1 MDIAVQSMK
10 KILKQQTN
18 PKEKECT
25 MINEEQLAKLSYE
38 KAPKIIT
45 DQIPGPKTLEDLER
59 SIQFESMARGGGRF
73 PLVFAEG
80 KGVTVKDPDGNIYI
94 DITAGVAVN
103 SVGRCNPRVVSAM
116 KAQIDTLMH
125 ASDISNIR
133 RSRLGE
139 VIAGIMPGKLKN
151 NCITYFTQGGSG
163 AVETAIKFVRKIT
176 GRSQI
181 IAFHGAYHGVWCGSN
196 SLTTGDQY
204 RKGYGPF
211 IPGVIH
217 LPYPYCYRCCFGL
230 KYPDCNLQCAEY
242 VDYVLNTPYTGA
254 DDVGALII
262 EAQQG
267 EGGYLPPPPGYLT
280 IVKKACEKHGALY
293 ISDEV
298 QAGAGRTGKMWCIE
312 HSDVEPDMITWGKG
326 MGGDVPMAGLSIR
339 KDLAKQIEDHSQPNT
354 FAGNAVNA
362 VACMTN
368 IEILTENDHALI
380 KRAGTVGEEILTYLQ
395 KEAESIDIIGD
406 VRGRG
411 FMIGIEMVKDKES
424 REPLEN
430 DKVISMIMAMLGKG
444 LVMVPCGR
452 FGNVFRFMPSLIITR
467 NHARISADILLE
479 TAREILNKK

>member
-1 MDIAVQSMK
+1 MIS
-10 KILKQQTN
+10 
-18 PKEKECT
+18 EKE
-25 MINEEQLAKLSYE
+25 LAKLSYAE
-38 KAPKIIT
+38 APKIVT
-45 DQIPGPKTLEDLER
+45 KSIPGPKTQAYLEGSFDA
-59 SIQFESMARGGGRF
+59 ESMARGGGKF
-73 PLVFAEG
+73 PFVFSEG
-80 KGVTVKDPDGNIYI
+80 RGATVKDPDGNVMI

-103 SVGRCNPRVVSAM
+103 SVGRCHPRVIEAM
-116 KAQIDTLMH
+116 QKQMGSLMH
-125 ASDISNIR
+125 ASDISNVR
-133 RSRLGE
+133 RTELAQK
-139 VIAGIMPGKLKN
+139 VAGIMPQGLRN

-176 GRSQI
+176 GRTQI
-181 IAFHGAYHGVWCGSN
+181 AAFHGAYHGVWCGCN

-230 KYPDCNLQCAEY
+230 EYPSCKLQCAQY

-267 EGGYLPPPPGYLT
+267 EGGYLPPPAGYLE

-312 HSDVEPDMITWGKG
+312 HSEVQPDMITWGKG
-326 MGGDVPMAGLSIR
+326 MGGDVPMAGLTIR
-339 KDLAKQIEDHSQPNT
+339 KDLVQKIEDHSQPNT
-354 FAGNAVNA
+354 FAGNAMTS

-368 IEILTENDHALI
+368 IDIITENDNALI
-380 KRAGTVGEEILTYLQ
+380 KRAAELGEEIKNMI
-395 KEAESIDIIGD
+395 KEGAKDTRVIGD

-411 FMIGIEMVKDKES
+411 LMIGIEMVEDKET
-424 REPLEN
+424 REPLN
-430 DKVISMIMAMLGKG
+430 SDAVGGIIMGMLNRGM
-444 LVMVPCGR
+444 LMVPCGR
-452 FGNVFRFMPSLIITR
+452 YGNVFRFMPPLVLTR
-467 NHARISADILLE
+467 EHAVKAVEILLDV
-479 TAREILNKK
+479 AREAQ

>member
-1 MDIAVQSMK
+1 
-10 KILKQQTN
+10 
-18 PKEKECT
+18 
-25 MINEEQLAKLSYE
+25 MINEDYLASLSYQE
-38 KAPKIIT
+38 APSIIT
-45 DQIPGPKTLEDLER
+45 DQIPGPKTAEDLEK

-80 KGVTVKDPDGNIYI
+80 KGVTAKDPDGNVYI

-103 SVGRCNPRVVSAM
+103 SVGRCNPRVVKAM
-116 KAQIDTLMH
+116 KSQMDSLMH
-125 ASDISNIR
+125 ASDISNVR
-133 RSRLGE
+133 RSQLGE
-139 VIAGIMPGKLKN
+139 VVAGIMPGNLKN

-176 GRSQI
+176 GRSQLV
-181 IAFHGAYHGVWCGSN
+181 AFHGAYHGVWCGSN

-204 RKGYGPF
+204 RKDYGPF

-230 KYPDCNLQCAEY
+230 QYPSCDLQCAKY

-267 EGGYLPPPPGYLT
+267 EGGYLPTPPGYLS

-339 KDLAKQIEDHSQPNT
+339 KDLAEQIEDHSQPNT

-368 IEILTENDHALI
+368 IEILTENDSALI
-380 KRAGTVGEEILTYLQ
+380 KRAEMVGEEIQSHL
-395 KEAESIDIIGD
+395 KKGAESIEIIGD
-406 VRGRG
+406 VRGQG
-411 FMIGIEMVKDKES
+411 LMIGIEMVKDKES
-424 REPLEN
+424 REPLGGE
-430 DKVISMIMAMLGKG
+430 DVGKMIMGMLGKG
-444 LVMVPCGR
+444 LIMVPCGR

-467 NHARISADILLE
+467 NHAQKAAEILLE
-479 TAREILNKK
+479 TAREI